1 MNKER
6 YNIFVISSDFN
17 NDIVENLFL
26 GVNKC
31 FKDKSFSGN
40 ITRVNVPGAF
50 ELPYMAKQIVE
61 SKNENIDCIITLGC
75 VIKGETAN
83 FEYISNACTQSL
95 ANLTIQS
102 NVPIMFGVITAY
114 NKEQAIKRSGTDFK
128 EENNYNIGYNVASAA
143 IKTIISKEKNNL

>member
-1 MNKER
+1 MNKEK

-75 VIKGETAN
+75 VIKGETAH

-114 NKEQAIKRSGTDFK
+114 NKEQAIKRSATDF
-128 EENNYNIGYNVASAA
+128 EEETNYNIGYNVASAA
-143 IKTIISKEKNNL
+143 IKTITSKEKNNL

>member
-1 MNKER
+1 MNKEK

-75 VIKGETAN
+75 VIKGETAH

-114 NKEQAIKRSGTDFK
+114 NKEQAIKRSVTDF
-128 EENNYNIGYNVASAA
+128 EEETNYNIGYNVASAA

>member
-1 MNKER
+1 MNKEK

-50 ELPYMAKQIVE
+50 ELPYMAKQIVK

-75 VIKGETAN
+75 VIKGETAH

-114 NKEQAIKRSGTDFK
+114 NKEQAIIRSGTDFK
-128 EENNYNIGYNVASAA
+128 AENNYNIGYNVASAA
-143 IKTIISKEKNNL
+143 IKTITSKEKNNL